1 VSIMRNGRARQ
12 AGETIYNTRSHKLRF
27 P

>member
-12 AGETIYNTRSHKLRF
+12 AAGEYDIIFKLEK